1 MDNNNLEMLE
11 MDKGVMNNVEGFGI
25 NKELIMW
32 TTGVAIIAVGAGIIT
47 YKVVPMVSNFI
58 KNKKKKHNGMTNS
71 EKFQNV
77 INLDKEHY
85 TTD

>member
-11 MDKGVMNNVEGFGI
+11 MNKGIMDNVEGFGS
-25 NKELIMW
+25 NKERILW
-32 TTGVAIIAVGAGIIT
+32 TAGVAIIAVGMATIA
-47 YKVVPMVSNFI
+47 YEVAPMVSNFI
-58 KNKKKKHNGMTNS
+58 NTKRKKRNSIINS

-77 INLDKEHY
+77 INLDDEHY